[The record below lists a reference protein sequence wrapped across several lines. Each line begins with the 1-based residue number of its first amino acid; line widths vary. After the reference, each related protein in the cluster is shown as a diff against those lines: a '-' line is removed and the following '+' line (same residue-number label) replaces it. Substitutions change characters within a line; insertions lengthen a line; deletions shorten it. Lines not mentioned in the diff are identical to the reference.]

1 MSFSYRA
8 TGFVLIIASSASV
21 AKAGTTP
28 YTFVAMTSASSLP
41 VTPFIFRYNG
51 SLPVFGTSE
60 YQYNLYPGGIEI
72 AFGTP
77 SSPNTT
83 SGAPFK
89 VSRTGAPRASNC
101 VNEEDSEC
109 STAASFNATG
119 LSNDTMQVTALLA
132 EANGSATTAGT
143 DVLGLWSSGRVVGSG
158 VGIGTGAYIEG
169 RRDTTTGKLLGAE
182 VRSWNVTS
190 SNCFYNT
197 IGIGDCDGLWLTSY
211 GNGVQNTTLSS
222 ALHVAA
228 VTPGI
233 DEWNAAL
240 TINANSVVTYGI
252 DDESSAI
259 NGYYDNGLHTY
270 AAVYGRNAGKVG
282 IGTLAPS
289 YQLDTRISTSG
300 AVASFTNSSGS
311 CTHTPGASSE
321 TVSCSSDR
329 RLKTDIRDSGS
340 ALEFFRGIRVREFK
354 VKATG
359 EHKTGVI
366 AQEMLE
372 NYPETVHSGEDGY
385 LTVDEP
391 DLWQIVKAIQELDKQ
406 QRELQ
411 ARGHGRDD
419 PLLGRV
425 QHRECLRDDLVLWAT
440 SSDRRRQRT
449 P

>member
-60 YQYNLYPGGIEI
+60 YQYNLYPCGIEI

-119 LSNDTMQVTALLA
+119 LSSDTMQVTALLA

-143 DVLGLWSSGRVVGSG
+143 DVLDLWSSGRVVGSG

-211 GNGVQNTTLSS
+211 GNGRT
-222 ALHVAA
+222 
-228 VTPGI
+228 
-233 DEWNAAL
+233 E
-240 TINANSVVTYGI
+240 
-252 DDESSAI
+252 
-259 NGYYDNGLHTY
+259 YDT
-270 AAVYGRNAGKVG
+270 
-282 IGTLAPS
+282 
-289 YQLDTRISTSG
+289 
-300 AVASFTNSSGS
+300 
-311 CTHTPGASSE
+311 
-321 TVSCSSDR
+321 
-329 RLKTDIRDSGS
+329 
-340 ALEFFRGIRVREFK
+340 
-354 VKATG
+354 
-359 EHKTGVI
+359 
-366 AQEMLE
+366 
-372 NYPETVHSGEDGY
+372 
-385 LTVDEP
+385 
-391 DLWQIVKAIQELDKQ
+391 
-406 QRELQ
+406 
-411 ARGHGRDD
+411 
-419 PLLGRV
+419 
-425 QHRECLRDDLVLWAT
+425 
-440 SSDRRRQRT
+440 
-449 P
+449 